1 MARCRPLRLSR
12 SARTAGLPTA
22 AAAWVAIERATA
34 STYTLVAEDKGAE
47 IAVEVRGSKSGYT
60 PVSMTSE
67 ATAVVE

>member
-1 MARCRPLRLSR
+1 VKLTYQWLR
-12 SARTAGLPTA
+12 GG
-22 AAAWVAIERATA
+22 VAIERATA